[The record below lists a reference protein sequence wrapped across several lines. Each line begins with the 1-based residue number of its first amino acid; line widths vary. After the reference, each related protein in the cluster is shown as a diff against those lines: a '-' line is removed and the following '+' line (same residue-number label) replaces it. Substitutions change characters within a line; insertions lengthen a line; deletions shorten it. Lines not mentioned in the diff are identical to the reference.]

1 MKGVPGEAD
10 KIVKTR
16 ISGELRIVR
25 EGEAQGLDFA
35 GELYRLPTGSGW
47 AITSEDMT
55 FVVRTDEVRL
65 TRRGQ
70 TTQEQRFR
78 VGHALP
84 GTIGTEFGTL
94 QAEAVTH
101 RLLSDLTAAG
111 GTVEWE
117 YDMRMADQELGRCAI
132 TLLIREETT
141 E

>member
-1 MKGVPGEAD
+1 MPD
-10 KIVKTR
+10 KTR
-16 ISGELRIVR
+16 ISAELRIAR
-25 EGEAQGLDFA
+25 EGGAQDLTFA

-84 GTIGTEFGTL
+84 GTFGTEFGTL
-94 QAEAVTH
+94 PAEALTH
-101 RLLSDLTAAG
+101 QLRCDLTAAG

-117 YDMRMADQELGRCAI
+117 YDMRMADQELGLCAI
-132 TLLIREETT
+132 TLHIREEQT

>member
-1 MKGVPGEAD
+1 MPD
-10 KIVKTR
+10 KTR
-16 ISGELRIVR
+16 ISVKLRIAR
-25 EGEAQGLDFA
+25 EGGAQDLAFA
-35 GELYRLPTGSGW
+35 GELHRLPTGTGW

-55 FVVRTDEVRL
+55 FVVRQDEVRL

-70 TTQEQRFR
+70 TKQEQRFR

-84 GTIGTEFGTL
+84 GSVGTEFGTL
-94 QAEAVTH
+94 PAEALTH
-101 RLLSDLTAAG
+101 RLHSDLTAAG

-132 TLLIREETT
+132 TLHIREELS

>member
-1 MKGVPGEAD
+1 MPD
-10 KIVKTR
+10 KTR
-16 ISGELRIVR
+16 ISAVLRIAR
-25 EGEAQGLDFA
+25 AGGAQDLAFA

-55 FVVRTDEVRL
+55 FVVRQDEVRL

-78 VGHALP
+78 VGHDLQ

-94 QAEAVTH
+94 QAEALTH
-101 RLLSDLTAAG
+101 RLYSDLTAAG

-117 YDMRMADQELGRCAI
+117 YDMRMADQELGLCAI
-132 TLLIREETT
+132 TLHIREEQS